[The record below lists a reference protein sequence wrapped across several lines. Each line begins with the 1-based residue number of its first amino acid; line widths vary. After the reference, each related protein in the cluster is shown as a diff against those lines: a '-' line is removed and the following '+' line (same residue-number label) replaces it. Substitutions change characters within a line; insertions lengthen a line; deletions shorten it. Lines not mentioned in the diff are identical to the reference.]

1 MARRLDD
8 ATQLIA
14 RRHAEDRRREPA
26 LPDLGDAQLRGGL
39 ELSLALPGAHGVLAL
54 DNGRPCGLLCGV
66 PELRDPADSAAPF
79 YSPRSVRV
87 PYGAQAVDATAGD
100 ALYRAL
106 YAALAAGWARE
117 GWLAHYIQ
125 LPAGDVAALATWHA
139 LGFGL
144 DMGLAVRDTRPLAAP
159 RPAADVQIR
168 RATAADS
175 PVIWVLERE
184 LARHEAAAP
193 VFMPVVPAS
202 EPTARAE
209 LDMSLADPTTI
220 CWLAER
226 AGQPLGSLTCVPPP
240 PHIAP
245 LLTPDGT
252 LNIAVCAVMPAERG
266 AGVGTALLAHAL
278 THARAAGYD
287 WLRLTWM
294 TANPLSSRFWSGHGF
309 RPIMYRLVRRVDERA
324 G

>member
-1 MARRLDD
+1 
-8 ATQLIA
+8 
-14 RRHAEDRRREPA
+14 
-26 LPDLGDAQLRGGL
+26 
-39 ELSLALPGAHGVLAL
+39 V
-54 DNGRPCGLLCGV
+54 
-66 PELRDPADSAAPF
+66 APF

-106 YAALAAGWARE
+106 YGALAADWARE

-125 LPAGDVAALATWHA
+125 LPARAVAALATWHA

-144 DMGLAVRDTRPLAAP
+144 DMGLALRDTRPLAAS
-159 RPAADVQIR
+159 RSIAETQIR
-168 RATAADS
+168 RAGAADS
-175 PVIWVLERE
+175 HVIWELERE
-184 LARHEAAAP
+184 LARHEASAP
-193 VFMPVVPAS
+193 VFMPIVPAS
-202 EPTARAE
+202 EPAARAE
-209 LDMSLADPTTI
+209 LNASLADPATL

-226 AGQPLGSLTCVPPP
+226 AGEPLGSLTCVPPP

-245 LLTPDGT
+245 ALTPPGT
-252 LNIAVCAVMPAERG
+252 LNIAVCAVVPAARG
-266 AGVGTALLAHAL
+266 MGVGTALLEHAL
-278 THARAAGYD
+278 SHARAAGYD